1 MKLERNQH
9 VFNYSKPIVPSP
21 PSPHSSHYG
30 DWRNFLPYAE
40 FKHKILS
47 EKKFEK
53 RQNKVNMDIG
63 FKVSRK
69 TKLFSYRLKELE
81 GLTVQFA
88 ESKDER
94 PGDPRTALDQLT
106 TDLMALK
113 VTFCRLSLTSMG
125 ELFHQL
131 DELIPLS
138 GDEVHQEKSIVN
150 KIHLIFAILRQRSQK
165 RRRRAI
171 LEMLKRERI
180 RRGEK
185 LWRRFTRLPT
195 ESPGE

>member
-1 MKLERNQH
+1 
-9 VFNYSKPIVPSP
+9 
-21 PSPHSSHYG
+21 
-30 DWRNFLPYAE
+30 
-40 FKHKILS
+40 
-47 EKKFEK
+47 
-53 RQNKVNMDIG
+53 MDIG

-69 TKLFSYRLKELE
+69 TELFSYRLKELE
-81 GLTVQFA
+81 RLTVQFA

-94 PGDPRTALDQLT
+94 PGGPRTALDQLT

-138 GDEVHQEKSIVN
+138 GDEVHQEKSVTSIVN
-150 KIHLIFAILRQRSQK
+150 KIHLIFAILRQRRQK
-165 RRRRAI
+165 RRRAI

-185 LWRRFTRLPT
+185 LWTRFTRLPT
-195 ESPGE
+195 ESPGK